1 MESFNS
7 PINKFLHIIPYAHNG
22 GTEKDCYYIIKAD
35 RTNTHEVWVLDRRG
49 PMSEQWEQAGAT
61 VDHLDI
67 LQYHLFSFK
76 KLLQQQT
83 KNKKW
88 DGIFYWSSIR
98 LPLVRA
104 ALKNQSCRL
113 AVHIGNP
120 VEKSVRIN
128 LKNRLLNR
136 LFFSAIP
143 TQLFACSGFVQ
154 QSLGNDSYDAG
165 FPSKVSLNPVELLP
179 ENPHVIRKLGFHSPV
194 RLGMV
199 ARLDPIKDHRT
210 VIVGFKR
217 IQESFPNATLELL
230 GDGILRNELE
240 KLVLELGLKGKVI
253 FKGNVSNVYHQIQ
266 QWNLFVY
273 ATTEKEGLGN
283 VVSEALA
290 NGLPCILSDLPMLR
304 EIVSDSGSAEFFP
317 AGNPVAM
324 ADKAIML
331 LKKPEKRKEMSENGF
346 LRAKEAFSAERY
358 LKDRMTFLVGDI
370 L

>member
-1 MESFNS
+1 M
-7 PINKFLHIIPYAHNG
+7 KFLHLIPYAHNG

-35 RTNTHEVWVLDRRG
+35 RANAHQVWVLDKHG
-49 PMSEQWEQAGAT
+49 SMSEQWQKAGAT

-83 KNKKW
+83 KNKRW

-104 ALKNQSCRL
+104 ALENQSCRL

-136 LFFSAIP
+136 LFFSVIP

-154 QSLGNDSYDAG
+154 QSLGNDSYYAG

-179 ENPHVIRKLGFHSPV
+179 ENPHVIRKLDFHSPV

-217 IQESFPNATLELL
+217 ILERFPNATLELL

-253 FKGNVSNVYHQIQ
+253 FKGNVSDVYDQIR
-266 QWNLFVY
+266 QWDLFLY
-273 ATTEKEGLGN
+273 ATTAKEGLGN

-290 NGLPCILSDLPMLR
+290 NGLPCILSDQSMLR
-304 EIVSDSGSAEFFP
+304 EIVGDSGSAEFFKP
-317 AGNPVAM
+317 GNPVAL
-324 ADKAIML
+324 ADKVIKL
-331 LKKPEKRKEMSENGF
+331 LQQPEKRKKMSECGF

-358 LKDRMTFLVGDI
+358 LKDRMEYLMNPRNQFRLK
-370 L
+370 